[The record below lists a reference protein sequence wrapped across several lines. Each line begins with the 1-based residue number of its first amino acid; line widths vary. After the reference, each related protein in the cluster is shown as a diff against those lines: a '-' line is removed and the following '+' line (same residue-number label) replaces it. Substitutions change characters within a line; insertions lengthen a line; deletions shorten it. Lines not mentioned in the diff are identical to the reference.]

1 MTNRDYK
8 SELLKLVEEVNQWV
22 HEHLEKKHPKI
33 ANTVYLHSLN
43 LQYVAEERSEEEARA
58 ALHGVDMM
66 RFMLLEDAYR
76 GQAVRHL
83 YKDLPGTIDNQIYID
98 LLDKY
103 HIEDP
108 GNITHL
114 RKLVAE
120 KLDCTIKTVKN
131 HTRINGTL
139 YDPNKK

>member
-1 MTNRDYK
+1 MAGRDYK
-8 SELLKLVEEVNQWV
+8 NELLKLVNDVNEWTQ
-22 HEHLEKKHPKI
+22 EHLEEKHPAI
-33 ANTVYLHSLN
+33 AKRVYLHSFN
-43 LQYVAEERSEEEARA
+43 LQYIAEERPEEEARA
-58 ALHGVDMM
+58 AMHGADMM
-66 RFMLLEDAYR
+66 LTMLLEDAYR

-83 YKDLPGTIDNQIYID
+83 YKNLPGTMDDQIYID

-103 HIEDP
+103 HEEDP

-114 RKLVAE
+114 RKLVAAE
-120 KLDCTIKTVKN
+120 LDCTVKTVKN